1 MPWCGQP
8 ATPLRA
14 GHHRLTVR
22 FRCPADHRFSMG
34 RDAVDQLSIDQID
47 VNEHNRRV
55 LAETTAALRKPR

>member
-1 MPWCGQP
+1 
-8 ATPLRA
+8 
-14 GHHRLTVR
+14 
-22 FRCPADHRFSMG
+22 MG